1 MPEAADGRRREPP
14 AWPLA
19 RHGPGDLPL
28 RHNVVTPQLFA
39 VPPEGTI
46 GWHTRQGVPGYL
58 GVREMARRFSLY
70 PRTWKRSAPDA
81 NIDHR
86 RVPNLRVF
94 FSRKGESLAVTK
106 DAKDYLPGDLVT
118 WSLPGNLPH
127 IGLVVDSKGQS
138 GRNQIVHDVG
148 RGPKL
153 EDVLFE
159 WEITGHYRYAGPR
172 R

>member
-1 MPEAADGRRREPP
+1 
-14 AWPLA
+14 
-19 RHGPGDLPL
+19 
-28 RHNVVTPQLFA
+28 
-39 VPPEGTI
+39 
-46 GWHTRQGVPGYL
+46 
-58 GVREMARRFSLY
+58 MARRFSLY

>member
-1 MPEAADGRRREPP
+1 
-14 AWPLA
+14 
-19 RHGPGDLPL
+19 
-28 RHNVVTPQLFA
+28 
-39 VPPEGTI
+39 
-46 GWHTRQGVPGYL
+46 
-58 GVREMARRFSLY
+58 MARRFSLY

-159 WEITGHYRYAGPR
+159 WEITGHLPLRRAPPVAAAPSVARAAVRPGVQRAQLDHLKVADLDRVERVRVRSRRLASALHHPR
-172 R
+172 ARV